1 METLSAL
8 ITDVGTVVTGAVG
21 WVGTVIGAIRTNAEL
36 FLFCVGFP
44 AAGYGIGYLKRLF
57 RA

>member
-1 METLSAL
+1 METLSTL
-8 ITDVGTVVTGAVG
+8 ITNVGSVVSGAVG
-21 WVGTVIGAIRTNAEL
+21 WVGTVLGAIRDNAEL